1 MSWAHGHWQKGIPF
15 TYCRVMGTTFY
26 KQISVLLKTPG
37 MKGKDHN
44 AAFCSSG
51 HPFSDTF
58 LESDSIWCSLPLTKL
73 SHSLQGSHSSDH
85 IPITLVTL
93 AFCCCC
99 CYFCPSSQNVN
110 SLQQPTMIYSI
121 TSSPDP
127 QVMCQTVEFQLAL
140 KAQNLTSGTIKVK
153 KIVLKHL
160 SELSQ
165 SSLNF
170 RSVIMLKIKSMLKLW

>member
-73 SHSLQGSHSSDH
+73 PHSLQGSHSSDH

-110 SLQQPTMIYSI
+110 SLQQPTMSI
-121 TSSPDP
+121 LHHFQPRSPSDVPNSGISTSSQSTKPHFRYYKGEEN
-127 QVMCQTVEFQLAL
+127 CLE
-140 KAQNLTSGTIKVK
+140 TSFRTF
-153 KIVLKHL
+153 
-160 SELSQ
+160 SELT
-165 SSLNF
+165 
-170 RSVIMLKIKSMLKLW
+170 